1 MISFRIDW
9 FDLLAVQ
16 GTLKSLLQYHNS
28 KASILQHSAFSMVQL
43 AHPYM
48 ATGKNIALILWTFVT
63 KVISLV
69 FNTLSGFVVAFLP
82 RSKHLLISWLQSPS
96 AVILKPKKMVTQIM
110 VLTQEEKTS
119 EVNLDPISAL
129 KFLAVGLW
137 TTDLT
142 SLSLLS
148 RIKPI

>member
-1 MISFRIDW
+1 
-9 FDLLAVQ
+9 
-16 GTLKSLLQYHNS
+16 
-28 KASILQHSAFSMVQL
+28 MVQL

-63 KVISLV
+63 KMISLV
-69 FNTLSGFVVAFLP
+69 FNTLSGFVIAFLP

>member
-1 MISFRIDW
+1 
-9 FDLLAVQ
+9 
-16 GTLKSLLQYHNS
+16 
-28 KASILQHSAFSMVQL
+28 MVQL
-43 AHPYM
+43 SHPYM
-48 ATGKNIALILWTFVT
+48 TTGKNIALIIQTFVT

-69 FNTLSGFVVAFLP
+69 FNTLSGFVIAFLQ

-96 AVILKPKKMVTQIM
+96 AVILKPKKMVTQIV

-119 EVNLDPISAL
+119 EVDLDPISAL

-148 RIKPI
+148 RIKPIRPTSVQHPAWLTGDALWRPLVPLPHTLIPNSPSL